1 VPELTVSVDVAIPPE
16 LRVRLAGLTDA
27 VNPVPAE
34 TERETV
40 PEKPPMLAA
49 VMVDVPE
56 EPATTLRVVA
66 LDARVKSDD
75 CETDSVRET
84 ECERLPLLP
93 VTMIVYEPGVVDPD
107 VVIDR
112 VDAAEPPEDKVRLE
126 LLNETT
132 GGLLVA
138 GEIPSVNVTVPV
150 KPFRLVTV
158 MVELEL
164 APRCRVNEFGFAPI
178 EKSAAELTDTWTVV
192 ECDKDPL
199 VPVVVT
205 V

>member
-93 VTMIVYEPGVVDPD
+93 ATMIVYEPGVVDPD

-112 VDAAEPPEDKVRLE
+112 VDAAEPPEVRLE
-126 LLNETT
+126 PPDCDDDPRRDAVAPRH
-132 GGLLVA
+132 LVEQRPA
-138 GEIPSVNVTVPV
+138 RRRQLDAA
-150 KPFRLVTV
+150 RLAAEELR
-158 MVELEL
+158 VELAFQRL
-164 APRCRVNEFGFAPI
+164 DLLDSGGCWMPSRTAARV
-178 EKSAAELTDTWTVV
+178 T
-192 ECDKDPL
+192 
-199 VPVVVT
+199 
-205 V
+205 